1 MSGLFITM
9 EGTDG
14 AGKTTQINRLA
25 QYFEDKGY
33 KVICTREPGGTPI
46 SEKIREIIIDKNNTE
61 MTDMTEALLYAAA
74 RAQHVEEV
82 ILPALKEGDIV
93 VSDRFVDSSVVYQG
107 FARSIGERLIK
118 NINKYAVGDLEPDIT
133 FFLKLKPEDGLAR
146 KREQAELDRLEA
158 EKFSFHQRVY
168 DGYVRL
174 SKRCKNR
181 IQVINALKS
190 VDEIHDEIVKGI
202 ENLMEK
208 NGI

>member
-14 AGKTTQINRLA
+14 AGKTTQIKLLEE
-25 QYFEDKGY
+25 YLIHKGY
-33 KVICTREPGGTPI
+33 KVVCTREPGGTPI

-74 RAQHVEEV
+74 RAQHVDEV
-82 ILPALKEGDIV
+82 ILPTLKEGGIV
-93 VSDRFVDSSVVYQG
+93 ISDRFVDSSVVYQG

-146 KREQAELDRLEA
+146 KRNQAELDRLEA

-174 SKRCKNR
+174 SKRCKSR
-181 IQVINALKS
+181 IQVVDALKPIE
-190 VDEIHDEIVKGI
+190 EIHNVIVSGVDS
-202 ENLMEK
+202 LLEK
-208 NGI
+208 YGL

>member
-93 VSDRFVDSSVVYQG
+93 LSDRFVDSSVVYQG

>member
-14 AGKTTQINRLA
+14 AGKTTQIKLLEE
-25 QYFEDKGY
+25 YLIHKGY
-33 KVICTREPGGTPI
+33 KVVCTREPGGTPI

-74 RAQHVEEV
+74 RAQHVDEV
-82 ILPALKEGDIV
+82 ILPTLKEGGIV
-93 VSDRFVDSSVVYQG
+93 ISDRFVDSSVVYQG

-146 KREQAELDRLEA
+146 KRNQAELDRLEA

-174 SKRCKNR
+174 SKRCKSR
-181 IQVINALKS
+181 IQVVDALKP
-190 VDEIHDEIVKGI
+190 VEEIHNVIVSGVDF
-202 ENLMEK
+202 LLEK
-208 NGI
+208 YGL

>member
-14 AGKTTQINRLA
+14 AGKTTQIKLLEKYLTN
-25 QYFEDKGY
+25 KGF
-33 KVICTREPGGTPI
+33 KVVCTREPGGTPI
-46 SEKIREIIIDKNNTE
+46 SEKIREIIIDKNNSE
-61 MTDMTEALLYAAA
+61 MTDMTEALLYAAS
-74 RAQHVEEV
+74 RAQHVNDV
-82 ILPALKEGDIV
+82 IIPTLKEGGIV
-93 VSDRFVDSSVVYQG
+93 ISDRFVDSSVVYQG

-133 FFLKLKPEDGLAR
+133 FFLKLKPEDGLKR
-146 KREQAELDRLEA
+146 KKEQAELDRLEA

-181 IQVINALKS
+181 IWVVNALKS
-190 VDEIHDEIVKGI
+190 VEEIHNEIIKGI
-202 ENLMEK
+202 ENLLEK

>member
-14 AGKTTQINRLA
+14 SGKTTQIKLLEKYLLN
-25 QYFEDKGY
+25 KGY
-33 KVICTREPGGTPI
+33 KVVCTREPGGTPI
-46 SEKIREIIIDKNNTE
+46 SEKIREIIIDKNNIE

-74 RAQHVEEV
+74 RAQHVSQI
-82 ILPALKEGDIV
+82 ILPTLKEGGIV
-93 VSDRFVDSSVVYQG
+93 ISDRFVDSSVVYQG

-118 NINKYAVGDLEPDIT
+118 NINKYAVADLEPDIT
-133 FFLKLKPEDGLAR
+133 FLLKLRPEDGLKR
-146 KREQAELDRLEA
+146 KEAQAELDRLEA

-181 IQVINALKS
+181 IRVIDALKS
-190 VDEIHDEIVKGI
+190 VDEIHREIINGI
-202 ENLMEK
+202 NNLLEK

>member
-14 AGKTTQINRLA
+14 SGKTTQIKLLEEYLLN
-25 QYFEDKGY
+25 KGY
-33 KVICTREPGGTPI
+33 KVVCTREPGGTPI
-46 SEKIREIIIDKNNTE
+46 SEKIREIIIDKNNSE

-74 RAQHVEEV
+74 RAQHVSQV
-82 ILPALKEGDIV
+82 ILPTLKEGGIV
-93 VSDRFVDSSVVYQG
+93 ISDRFVDSSIVYQG

-118 NINKYAVGDLEPDIT
+118 NINKYAIEDLEPDIT
-133 FFLKLKPEDGLAR
+133 FFLKLRPEDGLKR
-146 KREQAELDRLEA
+146 KKAQSELDRLEA

-181 IQVINALKS
+181 IQVIDALKN
-190 VDEIHDEIVKGI
+190 VDEIHTEIINGI
-202 ENLMEK
+202 NSLLEK

>member
-14 AGKTTQINRLA
+14 AGKTTQIKLLEE
-25 QYFEDKGY
+25 YLIHKGY
-33 KVICTREPGGTPI
+33 KVVCTREPGGTPI

-74 RAQHVEEV
+74 RAQHVDEV
-82 ILPALKEGDIV
+82 ILPTLKEGGIV
-93 VSDRFVDSSVVYQG
+93 ISDRFVDSSVVYQG

-146 KREQAELDRLEA
+146 KRNQAELDRLEA

-174 SKRCKNR
+174 SKRCKSR
-181 IQVINALKS
+181 IQVVDALKP
-190 VDEIHDEIVKGI
+190 VEEIHNVIVSGVDS
-202 ENLMEK
+202 LLEK
-208 NGI
+208 YGL